1 MKNFILGDDTIKTVE
16 NTSNIADRSIVKLTT
31 GQIGIVFNGKLYIR
45 TEVIPLSEV
54 QIEKIWDYPALYESI
69 DNVSKLIPPTF
80 DSSEVDCD
88 NVPVDAKVEVRVNG
102 VWKHAFFAG
111 CYGGVPYY
119 FLNGKSSFTAV
130 ADKVGTMSVV
140 DKKDIRLFR
149 KGV

>member
-1 MKNFILGDDTIKTVE
+1 MKNFVLGDDTVRNVE

-31 GQIGIVFNGKLYIR
+31 GQIGIVFGGKLYIR
-45 TEVIPLSEV
+45 TEVISLSEV

-80 DSSEVDCD
+80 DSSEVDWN
-88 NVPVDAKVEVRVNG
+88 NVPVDTKVEVRING

-111 CYGGVPYY
+111 CYRGAPYY
-119 FLNGKSSFTAV
+119 FLGGKSSFTV
-130 ADKVGTMSVV
+130 VVDKVGAVSVI